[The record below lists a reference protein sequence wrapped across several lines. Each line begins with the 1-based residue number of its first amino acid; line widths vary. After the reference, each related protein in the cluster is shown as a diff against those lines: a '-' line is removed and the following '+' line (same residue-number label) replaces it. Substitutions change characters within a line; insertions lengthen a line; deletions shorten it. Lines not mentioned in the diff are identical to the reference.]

1 MFFFFK
7 QKTAYEMRISDW
19 SSDVCSSDLSP
30 EAAPPLLCNIETRL
44 DLLRQ
49 TGLVDYC
56 CVLPFDEQR
65 QRETVDDFV
74 INNLVRR
81 LGMRILVVGENFAC
95 GRGRKGDL
103 AYLSAL
109 GEQFGFTVQPQPLH
123 APHGAP
129 RCSSTETRRLT
140 HPGQLTEAPPL
151 PPRTPA

>member
-1 MFFFFK
+1 M
-7 QKTAYEMRISDW
+7 
-19 SSDVCSSDLSP
+19 
-30 EAAPPLLCNIETRL
+30 

-49 TGLVDYC
+49 TGLVEYG

-123 APHGAP
+123 APHRSEEHTSELQSLMRISYAVF
-129 RCSSTETRRLT
+129 CLKKKKKNT
-140 HPGQLTEAPPL
+140 HTI
-151 PPRTPA
+151 R